1 MNLAYDIIAFEN
13 GELDDEQIVT
23 LFQALCDTGMIYD
36 LQGSYQRVA
45 EQLIAEGL
53 ISL

>member
-1 MNLAYDIIAFEN
+1 MNLTTNIIAFEA
-13 GELDDEQIVT
+13 GELNDEQTIA
-23 LFQALCDTGMIYD
+23 LFQELCDTGIIYE

-45 EQLIAEGL
+45 QQMIQDGL